1 MTTERQSESAR
12 INGAK
17 SHGPISA
24 EGKEKSSRNSLRHGC
39 TASHTLLLACEDP
52 GDLDRM
58 LEKYNAM
65 YKPTNL
71 EEHDLVAEMCSA
83 RWRIRRA
90 TGIETALIDCEMVTE
105 EPKLKQKF
113 ATVDTGMVLSAAFRS
128 LADESHS
135 MDLLTRYESRLRRI
149 HKQAH
154 AMLLR
159 LRQERQSEPA
169 PPEPPPAPAP
179 TPVPDGPE
187 VCVPPTPAA
196 PSPAADDLI
205 PLTPK
210 PEARCS
216 PENKIRVEQADS
228 LLISHKKSWQNEP
241 PVQPLLR
248 HFRSHRQRKIF
259 NAASLQAA
267 RRKITMQKH

>member
-39 TASHTLLLACEDP
+39 TASHTLLLACEDA

-65 YKPTNL
+65 YKPTTL
-71 EEHDLVAEMCSA
+71 EEQDLVAEMCSA

-135 MDLLTRYESRLRRI
+135 MALLSRYESRLRRI

-154 AMLLR
+154 AMLLQ

-169 PPEPPPAPAP
+169 PPEPPP
-179 TPVPDGPE
+179 
-187 VCVPPTPAA
+187 TPATPPQA
-196 PSPAADDLI
+196 I
-205 PLTPK
+205 PLTPE
-210 PEARCS
+210 PQARCYR
-216 PENKIRVEQADS
+216 EIKR
-228 LLISHKKSWQNEP
+228 LRNEP
-241 PVQPLLR
+241 PVKRPLR
-248 HFRSHRQRKIF
+248 HFRSRRERKIF
-259 NAASLQAA
+259 NAA
-267 RRKITMQKH
+267 

>member
-1 MTTERQSESAR
+1 MTTERQAESAR

-39 TASHTLLLACEDP
+39 TASHTLHLACEDP

-65 YKPTNL
+65 YKPTTL

-90 TGIETALIDCEMVTE
+90 TGIETGLIDCEMVTE

-149 HKQAH
+149 HKKAH

-159 LRQERQSEPA
+159 LRQERPSEPH
-169 PPEPPPAPAP
+169 PGTRPESRCHKGVRATNSRTA
-179 TPVPDGPE
+179 TPGYSGSSRLRI
-187 VCVPPTPAA
+187 TL
-196 PSPAADDLI
+196 SPV
-205 PLTPK
+205 TPK
-210 PEARCS
+210 PKARC
-216 PENKIRVEQADS
+216 RVGADYQPAIS
-228 LLISHKKSWQNEP
+228 LHH
-241 PVQPLLR
+241 PLT
-248 HFRSHRQRKIF
+248 RK
-259 NAASLQAA
+259 
-267 RRKITMQKH
+267 RR

>member
-39 TASHTLLLACEDP
+39 TASHTLLLACEDA

-65 YKPTNL
+65 YKPTTL

-128 LADESHS
+128 LADESQLHGS
-135 MDLLTRYESRLRRI
+135 AYALRI
-149 HKQAH
+149 
-154 AMLLR
+154 
-159 LRQERQSEPA
+159 
-169 PPEPPPAPAP
+169 PPAPHSQAGP
-179 TPVPDGPE
+179 RHASAVAAGTPVRTGPAR
-187 VCVPPTPAA
+187 AA
-196 PSPAADDLI
+196 TRAAAHSGSR
-205 PLTPK
+205 P
-210 PEARCS
+210 R
-216 PENKIRVEQADS
+216 
-228 LLISHKKSWQNEP
+228 
-241 PVQPLLR
+241 
-248 HFRSHRQRKIF
+248 
-259 NAASLQAA
+259 
-267 RRKITMQKH
+267 